1 MLTGENS
8 ILKQAVDAKERTEYA
23 EIKEMLD
30 LKLIDYIGK
39 NKIGEESTLFDY
51 FNSYK
56 GKDRID
62 YVTDNGDGTI
72 TVVSGKYNF
81 IIEENGVRLDDGV
94 MPQLEEP
101 EIVLSSDKTKSII
114 KVKVKNASDFD
125 SCKIIIVNKDNNKIE
140 KEVTGEQAEVE
151 VDSNGNYEVKA
162 EGTKDESS
170 RTAVKV
176 AKVTDINVTFST
188 DYGKI
193 DVIWVDKNNRPIKE
207 PLKAE
212 DNLNG
217 LTPIKLNSDGT
228 YTKNPTTKWYEYKAS
243 TGNTDSKQSEW
254 ANAIN
259 SDDSFFVWIPRY
271 AYRITY
277 FSDENYTKVS
287 GYFDGRGMVD
297 TKGNSVTSANG
308 ATITPK
314 ETTIIQNGK
323 EKKITA
329 SLLDNGV
336 NIVEQNGIKYIVH
349 PAFETD
355 KNLGGWKSDLAGIWI
370 AKYEMSREKYSS
382 GNWTP
387 QGKTS
392 NGGGNTLT
400 TKADN
405 AINSKTDSE
414 TIRTVSKPN
423 TTTSTVS
430 SWRNIN
436 IGNCYSN
443 SYYYDRTKE
452 SHLMKNS
459 EWGAAAYLTHSQYG
473 RNGNEIRI
481 NNNNSYFTGSGAK
494 IKDESSSADTNAY
507 NTADGMLASSTGN
520 ITGIY
525 DLSGGAWEYIAA
537 FNSVDTNNHFTSYGS
552 SFASMTKTSDEYATQ
567 YINSGNYSK
576 NTRFIYTVG
585 KTGDATKEVRTN
597 INSKN
602 WFNDTSKVLGSGAPF
617 FGRGGWCNATTG
629 YAGIF
634 DVGCDSGIYKAT
646 GTFRV
651 VLAQ

>member
-1 MLTGENS
+1 MLSGDNS
-8 ILKQAVDAKERTEYA
+8 ILKRAGDAKEKTEYGQ
-23 EIKEMLD
+23 IKEMLD
-30 LKLIDYIGK
+30 LKLIDYIAK
-39 NKIGEESTLFDY
+39 NKIGEQSTLFDY

-56 GKDRID
+56 GKDGID
-62 YVTDNGDGTI
+62 DVTDNGDGTI
-72 TVVSGKYNF
+72 TVASGKYNF
-81 IIEENGVRLDDGV
+81 IIDANGVRLDDGV
-94 MPQLEEP
+94 VPQLEEP
-101 EIVLSSDKTKSII
+101 EIVLASDNTKATI
-114 KVKVKNASDFD
+114 KVKVKNASDMD

-140 KEVTGEQAEVE
+140 KEVTGAQAEVE
-151 VDSNGNYEVKA
+151 VNSNGNYEVKA
-162 EGTKDESS
+162 EGTKDGSS
-170 RTAVKV
+170 RTAIKV

-297 TKGNSVTSANG
+297 TKGNSVTSANE

-314 ETTIIQNGK
+314 ETTITQNGT

-329 SLLDNGV
+329 SLLDNGINV
-336 NIVEQNGIKYIVH
+336 VEQNGIKYIVH

-355 KNLGGWKSDLAGIWI
+355 KNLGGWKSDLAGIWV
-370 AKYEMSREKYSS
+370 AKYEMSRENLTS
-382 GNWTP
+382 GNWAP
-387 QGKTS
+387 QGTTS
-392 NGGGNTLT
+392 YGGGNTLT

-405 AINSKTDSE
+405 AINSKTASE
-414 TIRTVSKPN
+414 TIRAVSKPN
-423 TTTSTVS
+423 TSTSVVS
-430 SWRNIN
+430 SWRSIN

-443 SYYYDRTKE
+443 SFYYDRTKE
-452 SHLMKNS
+452 SHLIKNS
-459 EWGAAAYLTHSQYG
+459 EWGAVAYLTHSQYG

-481 NNNNSYFTGSGAK
+481 NNNNNFLTGSAAK
-494 IKDESSSADTNAY
+494 TKDASDSTDTNSY
-507 NTADGMLASSTGN
+507 NTADGMLSSTTGN

-525 DLSGGAWEYIAA
+525 DLSGGAFEYVAV
-537 FNSVDTNNHFTSYGS
+537 FNNEDTNDYFTSYGS
-552 SFASMTKTSDEYATQ
+552 PFASKTKLSDEYATQ
-567 YINSGNYSK
+567 YTNSGSSGKNITTVYS
-576 NTRFIYTVG
+576 TG
-585 KTGDATKEVRTN
+585 KTGDATKETRTN
-597 INSKN
+597 IGSRN
-602 WFNDTSKVLGSGAPF
+602 WFGDFSRVLSSAFPI
-617 FGRGGWCNATTG
+617 FGRGGSYDHTSNAGVFYSGGSTG
-629 YAGIF
+629 GSS
-634 DVGCDSGIYKAT
+634 DSYS
-646 GTFRV
+646 FRI